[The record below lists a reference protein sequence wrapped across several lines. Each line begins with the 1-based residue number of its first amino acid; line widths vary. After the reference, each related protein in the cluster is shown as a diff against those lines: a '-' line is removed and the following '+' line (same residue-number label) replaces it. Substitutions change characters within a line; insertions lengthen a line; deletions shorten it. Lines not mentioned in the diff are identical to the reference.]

1 MKRTIFLILC
11 AACAAWTTLTEAAPA
26 PNTLTPQE
34 KAAGW
39 RLLFDGQTLKGWRN
53 YRQNEPGPE
62 WQVTNGVLVLQRDT
76 TPGTAGKL
84 RAGLM
89 TDEQFGDFS
98 LALEWR
104 IAPGAN
110 SGILYRVS
118 ESTDAPHDTGIEMQ
132 ILDNARHPDAKKGL
146 ERQAGACYAL
156 YAPAQDVTRP
166 IGEWNLAQI
175 LVRTNHVEH
184 WLNGQKLL
192 TYELGSADWQRRV
205 SQSKFKD
212 FPGYGRSPRGH
223 ILLQDHSFHVEFR
236 NIKIRPLDSGP

>member
-1 MKRTIFLILC
+1 MKRITLLMLC
-11 AACAAWTTLTEAAPA
+11 AACAAWTTLMGAERA
-26 PNTLTPQE
+26 PNTLIPQE
-34 KAAGW
+34 QAAGW

-53 YRQNEPGPE
+53 YRQQEPGPE
-62 WQVTNGVLVLQRDT
+62 WQVSHGAIVLQRDT
-76 TPGTAGKL
+76 PAGKPGQV

-89 TDEQFGDFS
+89 TEEQFGDFS

-118 ESTDAPHDTGIEMQ
+118 ESGQAPHDTGIEMQ
-132 ILDNARHPDAKKGL
+132 VLDNARHPDARKGP

-156 YAPAQDVTRP
+156 YAPAKDATRP
-166 IGEWNLAQI
+166 VGEWNLAQI

-192 TYELGSADWQRRV
+192 SYELGSADWQQRV
-205 SQSKFKD
+205 SQSKFKGS
-212 FPGYGRSPRGH
+212 PGYGRSPRGYL
-223 ILLQDHSFHVEFR
+223 LLQDHSFHVEFR
-236 NIKIRPLDSGP
+236 NIKLRPLDAGQ